1 MTYEF
6 TTMTAEE
13 IDAFLADTRHAVMGT
28 NRIDGS
34 PQLSPVWYLHKEGKL
49 YTSIYDKSAKCFNLK
64 RDHRVTVCVDG
75 VYPDARYVVYYGT
88 AEIVAE
94 QSEWRDEIESAIAFR
109 YHESSAEAEQY
120 LSETS
125 GPGAVLLV
133 ISPLKILSG
142 NYN

>member
-1 MTYEF
+1 MTLEF
-6 TTMTAEE
+6 TTMSPEE
-13 IDAFLADTRHAVMGT
+13 IDTFLAETRHAVMGT

-34 PQLSPVWYLHKEGKL
+34 PQLSPVWYLRREGKL

-75 VYPDARYVVYYGT
+75 VYPDARYVVFYGT

-94 QSEWRDEIESAIAFR
+94 QSEWRDEIESALAYR

-120 LSETS
+120 LRETS
-125 GPGAVLLV
+125 KTGAVLLL
-133 ISPLKILSG
+133 ISPQKILSG

>member
-1 MTYEF
+1 MTLEF
-6 TTMTAEE
+6 TTMSPEE
-13 IDAFLADTRHAVMGT
+13 IDTFLAETRHAVMGT

-34 PQLSPVWYLHKEGKL
+34 PQLSPVWYLRREGKL

-75 VYPDARYVVYYGT
+75 VYPDARYVVFYGT

-94 QSEWRDEIESAIAFR
+94 QSEWRDEIESALAYR

-120 LSETS
+120 LRETS
-125 GPGAVLLV
+125 KTGAVLLL
-133 ISPLKILSG
+133 ISPQKTLSG

>member
-6 TTMTAEE
+6 KTMGAGE
-13 IDAFLADTRHAVMGT
+13 IDEFLAVTRHAVMGT

-34 PQLSPVWYLHKEGKL
+34 PQLSPVWYLRRDGKL

-75 VYPDARYVVYYGT
+75 VYPDSRYVVIYGT
-88 AEIVAE
+88 VEIIGERTA
-94 QSEWRDEIESAIAFR
+94 WRDEIENAIAYR
-109 YHESSAEAEQY
+109 YHESRAEAEQY
-120 LSETS
+120 LRETS
-125 GPGAVLLV
+125 RTGAVMLV
-133 ISPLKILSG
+133 ISPHKILSG